1 MTSNVGSDEI
11 AQHALQ
17 LRQEALEMSHNRIAE
32 NLGTARGLRSLGNW
46 SSDQAASASP
56 GGKDGRM
63 ALVSWGQM
71 RALVASLF
79 LAGPDQT
86 PSTLLD
92 SGGRQTDFLKK
103 SPSLLGDRRA
113 PDRVMDRATPGHGA
127 RKRPGPKGTEGM
139 HTQQMETL
147 RCNEGIADQKPYG
160 GDTAFFSQGAFL
172 HRRKGGACQA
182 GGHICHL
189 SI

>member
-32 NLGTARGLRSLGNW
+32 NLGTARGPSSLGNW
-46 SSDQAASASP
+46 LSDQAASASP

-86 PSTLLD
+86 PGTLLD
-92 SGGRQTDFLKK
+92 SGGRQTD
-103 SPSLLGDRRA
+103 GA
-113 PDRVMDRATPGHGA
+113 PTSSRNPQVSWVTGGLQ
-127 RKRPGPKGTEGM
+127 TE
-139 HTQQMETL
+139 
-147 RCNEGIADQKPYG
+147 
-160 GDTAFFSQGAFL
+160 
-172 HRRKGGACQA
+172 
-182 GGHICHL
+182 
-189 SI
+189 

>member
-32 NLGTARGLRSLGNW
+32 NLGTARGPSSLGNW
-46 SSDQAASASP
+46 LSDQAASASP
-56 GGKDGRM
+56 GGKDSRM

-86 PSTLLD
+86 PGTLLD
-92 SGGRQTDFLKK
+92 SGGRQTD
-103 SPSLLGDRRA
+103 GA
-113 PDRVMDRATPGHGA
+113 PTSSRNPQVSWVTGGLQ
-127 RKRPGPKGTEGM
+127 TE
-139 HTQQMETL
+139 
-147 RCNEGIADQKPYG
+147 
-160 GDTAFFSQGAFL
+160 
-172 HRRKGGACQA
+172 
-182 GGHICHL
+182 
-189 SI
+189 